1 MQHAVLHVDET
12 GERQVRERLAAVR
25 DVLHQPEEDAIRRQH
40 LAALDE
46 RQPVVETLA
55 DRAVGAQRLLI
66 GPVDLGR
73 RRLLVHGDLV
83 EARVVPGRLAEE
95 LVPGVEP
102 GRHVPDGLRERQ
114 PGQFWPHHRHQR
126 QADALA
132 QEAVVVVD
140 ELDDAVVEPLVVRH
154 VGERRVDADGLAED
168 LDGRPMLLEEPIE
181 DVARPLLIARHDA
194 LFETGV
200 FGAGDRLARH
210 RGCRGHSAL
219 LRGDMAREYRPRVA
233 RRGRAGGAGK
243 IDAVA
248 RPRASSSETRCRGPT
263 ICSTVRVGPVEP
275 RRRADKQLTED
286 GMKNLLFATLALA
299 LALGPAI
306 AAAQGTTSGSG
317 GTSGSSG
324 TSTSPGSSGT
334 TGSGSSSGSSSAPS
348 TTSPSAS
355 PSTSGDTSTDF
366 SQFKSKADCEKA
378 GGDWQMS
385 TSVCQKRSK

>member
-1 MQHAVLHVDET
+1 
-12 GERQVRERLAAVR
+12 
-25 DVLHQPEEDAIRRQH
+25 
-40 LAALDE
+40 
-46 RQPVVETLA
+46 QPVVETLA

-114 PGQFWPHHRHQR
+114 PGQFWPYHRHQR

-140 ELDDAVVEPLVVRH
+140 ELDNAVVEPLVVRH
-154 VGERRVDADGLAED
+154 VGDRRV
-168 LDGRPMLLEEPIE
+168 
-181 DVARPLLIARHDA
+181 
-194 LFETGV
+194 
-200 FGAGDRLARH
+200 
-210 RGCRGHSAL
+210 
-219 LRGDMAREYRPRVA
+219 
-233 RRGRAGGAGK
+233 RAGGAGK

-263 ICSTVRVGPVEP
+263 ICSTGRVGPVEP

-355 PSTSGDTSTDF
+355 PSTRGDPSTDF
-366 SQFKSKADCEKA
+366 SQSKSKADCEKA

-385 TSVCQKRSK
+385 